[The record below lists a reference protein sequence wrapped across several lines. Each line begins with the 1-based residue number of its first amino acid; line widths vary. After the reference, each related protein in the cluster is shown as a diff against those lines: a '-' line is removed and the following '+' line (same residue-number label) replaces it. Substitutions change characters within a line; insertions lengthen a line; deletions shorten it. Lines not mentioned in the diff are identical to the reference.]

1 MIIDWI
7 PFLNLYSDGWLVVFL
22 HLQNVSFNMPFRVS
36 SRSYCIVTLIC
47 GNSDVPRPSDI
58 QPSLQTLA
66 WKQNSLN
73 DKT

>member
-36 SRSYCIVTLIC
+36 SRSYVHRHFDL
-47 GNSDVPRPSDI
+47 
-58 QPSLQTLA
+58 
-66 WKQNSLN
+66 W
-73 DKT
+73 